1 MKKQISVALL
11 LAWAA
16 VCCLAGAS
24 EAVKFRYEDL
34 GTLGGNQEFPGFDLK
49 ELGIND
55 LGQVVGFSH
64 TATGDLQAFVKSP
77 GQDMQALP
85 LSAGTIRSHAAGINH
100 SGLISGWYEDKY
112 THACKWEPG
121 PPYQVSNLD
130 YDNSVW
136 AYGLNDAGYL
146 VGTGLGSDSHYH
158 AYAFLPGG
166 GKKDLGTL
174 SGHITSGARG
184 INKANTIV
192 GFSEDNSSVPTA
204 CVWFY
209 SGEGV
214 WAAAASLF
222 GVADSKAISINTSG
236 QAVGFTN
243 AHALYLSNGVLKG
256 VLQSPGKE
264 LQYLEGP
271 DPSHKVLPYDI
282 NDSGW
287 IVGYTDMFGG
297 ERAFLWTSTGGL
309 QDLNNLVVNLPSGV
323 SLKHAMA
330 VNQRGEIAGY
340 MQKNGVNFSGVFK
353 LTPIIPLPNSMLL
366 LD

>member
-1 MKKQISVALL
+1 MKKQVAMVVC

-16 VCCLAGAS
+16 VCCLAGPSQAI
-24 EAVKFRYEDL
+24 KFKYEDL
-34 GTLGGNQEFPGFDLK
+34 GTLGGNQEFPGFDLR

-64 TATGDLQAFVKSP
+64 TPSGDLQAFVKSP

-85 LSAGTIRSHAAGINH
+85 LFPLTTRSHAAGINH
-100 SGLISGWYEDKY
+100 SGLISGWYMDEF

-121 PPYQVSNLD
+121 PPYTVVNPDSSGD
-130 YDNSVW
+130 SVW

-146 VGTGLGSDSHYH
+146 VGTGLGSNSYYH
-158 AYAFLPGG
+158 AQVFLPGG
-166 GKKDLGTL
+166 GKQDLGTL
-174 SGHITSGARG
+174 PGHITSWARG
-184 INKANTIV
+184 INKANTVV
-192 GFSEDNSSVPTA
+192 GFSEDGSSPSVPTA
-204 CVWFY
+204 CIWSY
-209 SGEGV
+209 SGGV
-214 WAAAASLF
+214 WAVAASLF

-243 AHALYLSNGVLKG
+243 ANALYLSNGVLKG
-256 VLQSPGKE
+256 VLQSPGLP

-282 NDSGW
+282 NDSTW
-287 IVGYTDMFGG
+287 IVGYTDMFG
-297 ERAFLWTSTGGL
+297 AFLWTPAGGM

-323 SLKHAMA
+323 WLQHAMA
-330 VNQRGEIAGY
+330 INQRGEIAGY
-340 MQKNGVNFSGVFK
+340 MSRNGIFNGVFK